1 MAKSDSGLAWAL
13 AAIGLAGAGFAAG
26 LHRLV
31 WSLLWVL
38 TVLWIGFFL
47 HMISSE
53 HAACMELR
61 HTLRGYHS
69 DCDET
74 IYWIIAFAAPIV
86 VGIILRIVEGVVFA
100 FFGAHK
106 QKQDG

>member
-1 MAKSDSGLAWAL
+1 MAKNDSGLAWAL

-31 WSLLWVL
+31 WSLFWEQAI
-38 TVLWIGFFL
+38 LWIGFFL
-47 HMISSE
+47 LYMIS
-53 HAACMELR
+53 
-61 HTLRGYHS
+61 S

-74 IYWIIAFAAPIV
+74 IYWIIAFAGPVV

-100 FFGAHK
+100 FFGIHK